1 MRPLHHHAA
10 EWLARLAFNR
20 GLARLIADDVPAA
33 QRWFAASLG
42 FAPYSPVSWLNL
54 GECLHREGDER
65 AALGCYRRVMRLAPL
80 EPHARAN
87 AGMALI
93 ALGQEREGWALFESR
108 FNLPN
113 FHARNAL
120 PGGDAGKM
128 WDGSDMAGKTLLVF
142 NEQGCG
148 DFIQML
154 RYARDLADRGWRVV
168 YRVQSSLMRLVRAN
182 CGPNQTVISDTQ
194 RLPEYDACVPVMSLP
209 HWLGPSRV
217 RGPYLRLP
225 PDDDQRLGRRAR
237 WQALRVG
244 FVWAGNP
251 NHGNDKKRSMPFDA
265 MRPLL
270 DVPGID
276 PIALQQGGRAH
287 DWPAEDMGGAG
298 PFFGDFYETARYV
311 SGLDLVIT
319 VDTSVGH
326 IAGALGIETWL
337 LLPFVPDFRWGLE
350 GDRTPLYPTM
360 RLFRQ
365 PARFDWESVIAAAR
379 EELARRGSEHSRGSA
394 A

>member
-1 MRPLHHHAA
+1 MRPIRHHVA
-10 EWLARLAFNR
+10 EFCARLAFHR
-20 GLARLIADDVPAA
+20 GMSKLVVDDVPAA
-33 QRWFAASLG
+33 QRWFATSIG
-42 FAPYSPVSWLNL
+42 FAPYSPLAWLNL
-54 GECLHREGDER
+54 GECLHRDGDER

-108 FNLPN
+108 FALPN

-120 PGGDAGKM
+120 PGGDASKM
-128 WDGSDMAGKTLLVF
+128 WDGSDMTGKTLLVF

-154 RYARDLADRGWRVV
+154 RYARDFTERGWRII

-182 CGPNQTVISDTQ
+182 CGPNQTVISDTE

-209 HWLGPSRV
+209 HWLGVDGRI
-217 RGPYLRLP
+217 RLAYLKLFP
-225 PDDDQRLGRRAR
+225 GDDARIQRRPQ

-251 NHGNDKKRSMPFDA
+251 THGNDKKRSMPFA
-265 MRPLL
+265 MMRPLL

-276 PIALQQGGRAH
+276 SIPLQQGPRAK
-287 DWPAEDMGGAG
+287 DCPDGAG
-298 PFFGDFYETARYV
+298 PFFGDFYETAKYV
-311 SGLDLVIT
+311 SALDLVIT
-319 VDTSVGH
+319 VDTSVAH
-326 IAGALGIETWL
+326 VAGALGIETWL
-337 LLPFVPDFRWGLE
+337 LLPFVADFRWGIE
-350 GDRTPLYPTM
+350 GDTTHLYPTV
-360 RLFRQ
+360 RIFRQ
-365 PARFDWESVIAAAR
+365 PARFDWASVISVVR
-379 EELARRGSEHSRGSA
+379 LELMLRAGIHSRGSA